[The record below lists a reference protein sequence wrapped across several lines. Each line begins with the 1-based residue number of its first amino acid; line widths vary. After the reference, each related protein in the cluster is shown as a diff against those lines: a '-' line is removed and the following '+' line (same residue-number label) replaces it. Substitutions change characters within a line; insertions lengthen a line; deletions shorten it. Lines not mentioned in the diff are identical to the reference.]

1 MKRLIALV
9 LPLLIAGAVKAVTL
23 AWNPNLETDIL
34 EYRVYIGSVSN
45 DASPWLTTS
54 TTDTQAVV
62 QVGVGVFWA
71 AVTAVNTSSEESA
84 FSNWVKFT
92 NNVTAWTNPFI
103 QLVLTVRKDTGSGF
117 FTIEATPDF
126 RVEWKDLTNVITMG
140 NGPWFFRV
148 RTPLG
153 TQTEAMASVRRA
165 VSLMPPKVERPKRL
179 VPTAGSKAGKRK

>member
-1 MKRLIALV
+1 MNRLILLV
-9 LPLLIAGAVKAVTL
+9 LLLLSVRAGAVTL
-23 AWNPNLETDIL
+23 AWNPNPETDIL

-45 DASPWLTTS
+45 DASPWFTTR

-71 AVTAVNTSSEESA
+71 AVTAVNTVSEESA
-84 FSNWVKFT
+84 FSNWVQFT